1 MTARRTPSTG
11 ANLRILVVEDEYL
24 IATEIAHALEDMGHL
39 VVGPAPTI
47 AQALALIASEAID
60 CAFLDAN
67 LRGTSS
73 ALIATELAAR
83 SIPFFVVT
91 GYGGL
96 KLESDE
102 LDAAP
107 RVHKPLSASDLA
119 HVLAG
124 AFAE

>member
-91 GYGGL
+91 GYGNL

-107 RVHKPLSASDLA
+107 RVHKPLSAGDLA
-119 HVLAG
+119 DALAG
-124 AFAE
+124 AFAG